1 MLSDADAAMYRAQ
14 TDPDRSFAIFNDT
27 MQKEALKGCAWR
39 PICARSGSQ
48 GILSVLPANC
58 FPGHREIEALKPCSV
73 GNAPGSGCLPHI
85 FFIPVMEETGLIVPA
100 GEWVIQE
107 ACLQTKIWREKFTRH
122 NNLSVNVNV
131 SAKQLSRPEL
141 TPLVRQA
148 LPLPS
153 FRPSASTGGH
163 GKRGHRKNR
172 RPPSPFERSEK
183 TGCEN
188 QH

>member
-1 MLSDADAAMYRAQ
+1 M
-14 TDPDRSFAIFNDT
+14 
-27 MQKEALKGCAWR
+27 
-39 PICARSGSQ
+39 
-48 GILSVLPANC
+48 
-58 FPGHREIEALKPCSV
+58 KPCSV

-148 LPLPS
+148 LAASELPPECLKLEVTES
-153 FRPSASTGGH
+153 VVM
-163 GKRGHRKNR
+163 
-172 RPPSPFERSEK
+172 EK
-183 TGCEN
+183 PETAITILNDLKKLGVEN